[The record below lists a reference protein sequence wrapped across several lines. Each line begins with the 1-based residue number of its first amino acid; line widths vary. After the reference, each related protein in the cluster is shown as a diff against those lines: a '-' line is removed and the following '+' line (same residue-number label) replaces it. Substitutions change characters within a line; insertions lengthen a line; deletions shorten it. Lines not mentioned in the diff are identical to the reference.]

1 MTEDLLPVRTPV
13 DQPLERYVRA
23 NLDRL
28 TELFEAGFSYRA
40 LAYLL
45 RRVGFPA
52 ANHRTVGT
60 VIERTR
66 RAARAASAAAQSS
79 PPTSTSKPSTMI
91 DDAELL
97 ALGSKG

>member
-1 MTEDLLPVRTPV
+1 MTEDLLPLRTPV
-13 DQPLERYVRA
+13 DQPLERYIRA

-28 TELFEAGFSYRA
+28 TELFDAGFSYRA

-66 RAARAASAAAQSS
+66 RAARAAIASTPANVPAA
-79 PPTSTSKPSTMI
+79 TTTPSTMI

-97 ALGSKG
+97 ALGSKE